1 MTLPVYPA
9 VIDTTDQLLSSR
21 FQIGMLNKN
30 GWPDWFQNI
39 SDKTSEK
46 LLRKVDYVP
55 DVESGL
61 VNVTKAF
68 FWPYALLGS
77 REELSYIVKTNF
89 SMEYIA

>member
-1 MTLPVYPA
+1 
-9 VIDTTDQLLSSR
+9 
-21 FQIGMLNKN
+21 MLNKN